1 MTVRKCPECGS
12 TKLRRDESR
21 GEIVCESCGLII
33 NDDLVDLGKEWRS
46 FDSDQFEKR
55 ARTGSPKKY
64 VKLNKGLV
72 TMIDRKGR
80 DLRGNKLSSKSKA
93 QMYRLIK
100 WHKRASVSSSM
111 ERNLSIALTEMRRV
125 ASYLNIPESLV
136 EAAALLYRK
145 TVEKGLI
152 RGRLI
157 EAVVSAI
164 LYTVCRTYHVP
175 RTLNEMA
182 EASGLTKKE
191 IGRTYRFLVRELKL
205 DVPLTNPIHY
215 IPRFAS
221 ELNLSGEV
229 QEKGRE
235 IIKKAISQ
243 GLISGRGPTGVAA
256 AAVYI
261 AGLLKG
267 ERRTQKEVANV
278 AGVTEVTIRNRYR
291 ELKKELDIEVAA

>member
-1 MTVRKCPECGS
+1 MTVKCPECGS
-12 TKLRRDESR
+12 TKLVRDESK
-21 GEIVCESCGLII
+21 GELICQKCGLVV
-33 NDDLVDLGKEWRS
+33 NEELVDLGKEWRS

-235 IIKKAISQ
+235 IIKKAIDE